1 VKVLLMAYECSPYG
15 TSERAVGWGRLL
27 QALRVAEVHLVTS
40 EASHRLMQEGQASGT
55 VPGTVRL
62 YTPEPDA
69 RLRRLEQKPVLFA
82 YNYTAY
88 EHWQRLAMSLAETL
102 HSRESFDLVHQVN
115 VCTFR
120 EPGYTWKLGIPYIWG
135 PVGGTQ
141 NFPARFLSM
150 LSPRE
155 AVKEGLRGVSNWLSL
170 RLKPRVRE
178 AARAAERILA
188 ANSTNQRDYEQVFS
202 RKVGLLLETGLYT
215 LGQID
220 RTRFAVRATTLRASP
235 AGEPLKLVWIG
246 ELQTR
251 KALPILLRAMSAIPE
266 ACELDVLG
274 AGPLREAWEL
284 EAARLGLGGRV
295 RFLGKLPFSQVQRA
309 LAQAH
314 LFCFTSL
321 RDTSGNVVLEAL
333 AAGVPV
339 ICFDHQGARD
349 MVDDLS
355 GVKIAVSTPK
365 QAVAEWTRA
374 LRELAQDGERLMRL
388 SEGASERA
396 RAFLWDANGDR
407 VNALYREVTQAE
419 RPT

>member
-1 VKVLLMAYECSPYG
+1 MAYECSPYG

-27 QALRVAEVHLVTS
+27 QALRVAEVHLITS
-40 EASHRLMQEGQASGT
+40 EGNYQLMQEGQANGT
-55 VPGTVRL
+55 VPSSARL
-62 YTPEPDA
+62 YTPEPDR
-69 RLRRLEQKPVLFA
+69 RLRRLERKPVLFA

-88 EHWQRLAMSLAETL
+88 QHWQRLAMDLAETL
-102 HSRESFDLVHQVN
+102 QNRELFDLVHQVN

-141 NFPARFLSM
+141 NFPAPFLSM
-150 LSPRE
+150 LPPRE

-170 RLKPRVRE
+170 RLKPRVRK
-178 AARAAERILA
+178 AARAAECILA

-202 RKVGLLLETGLYT
+202 RKVGLLLETGLST
-215 LGQID
+215 VEEID
-220 RTRFAVRATTLRASP
+220 RTRFAIRVAEQRATQAP
-235 AGEPLKLVWIG
+235 EPLKLLWIG

-251 KALPILLRAMSAIPE
+251 KALPILLRALSAIPG

-284 EAARLGLGGRV
+284 EAARLGLGGSV
-295 RFLGKLPFSQVQRA
+295 RFLGRLPFSQVQQA
-309 LAQAH
+309 LAAAH

-365 QAVAEWTRA
+365 QAVADWTRA
-374 LRELAQDGERLMRL
+374 LGELAQDPERLMRL
-388 SEGASERA
+388 SEGATERA

-407 VNALYREVTQAE
+407 VNALYREVTQME